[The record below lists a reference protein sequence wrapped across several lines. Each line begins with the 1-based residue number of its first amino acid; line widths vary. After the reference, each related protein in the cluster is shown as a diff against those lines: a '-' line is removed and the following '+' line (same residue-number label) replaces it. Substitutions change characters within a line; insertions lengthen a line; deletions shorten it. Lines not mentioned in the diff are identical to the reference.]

1 MKPAA
6 ELEAIKQRQR
16 EIREGINKLEA
27 ESAELDVALRVF
39 SRFSTKGKSPT
50 KTGTKLGPPRPE
62 GIPSNFD
69 MISMVLKS
77 AEKEGKKGLTANET
91 VEEIGRRYWPGIQSP
106 QIISFIYQFAKR
118 GRLSKSDKGLFR
130 VKQTAAHQ
138 NGGAAV

>member
-16 EIREGINKLEA
+16 EIHEGINKLET
-27 ESAELDVALRVF
+27 ELAELEVALRVF
-39 SRFSTKGKSPT
+39 NRFSSKEKKSPT
-50 KTGTKLGPPRPE
+50 KTGTKLGPARPD

-69 MISMVLKS
+69 MISMILKS
-77 AEKEGKKGLTANET
+77 AEKEGKKGLTANEI

-118 GRLSKSDKGLFR
+118 GRLLKSDKGLFR
-130 VKQTAAHQ
+130 AKQMGEAAE
-138 NGGAAV
+138 